1 MKRAWSK
8 MSRVIS
14 AMLVL
19 GMFASVVPAQVLAV
33 EEEESAVVVE
43 QQEEEQTE
51 EQEPATKESAD
62 PAEDEQE
69 IATSEAAQGEESSE
83 SVQVQRQL
91 LSAANLNNE
100 GEYTLEVVFHDTYLD
115 ITDWFKH
122 SVKRLTL
129 SLDEATLQSYLRM
142 SATELANAI
151 SRRSDFESSDFYM
164 SAYDQPA
171 WSCDESSW
179 QVELYGN
186 VGRDGWKKFEGV
198 AGDVTKEG
206 GTPWVDLV
214 GDGLYEI
221 QNRGMVPVKYAYQ
234 TLFGNHSGDLES
246 GDIFATNNAVSA
258 AIFFVNVPEGYEIDK
273 VYFSDNTMGNVY
285 TLDNLPLKAKRMFRS
300 EIEDANDQG
309 YNYAFFY
316 TQWAGKENRW
326 FQVILKE
333 KSVTPEPENE
343 WKLTYDP
350 NDGEGEVQEFK
361 VKESETV
368 YALSAEDLDFS
379 YEGYICT
386 GWSTA
391 PNLEVQ
397 YKVGDAIH
405 LSSDMTLYAQWTKR
419 TDLEY
424 TVNYYKD
431 SVASENLIAT
441 DTDKGTFENPISYTA
456 GKYLPEGYAADKVTT
471 SGATTIGAD
480 ESKNVLNVVYGR
492 RTDLSYTVNYVEDNT
507 GKVLA
512 GPDTVSG
519 QTYGTEVTVYAK
531 DIGGYSL
538 MSTNPQK
545 LTIGTGSNT
554 ITFYYREIGPDQ
566 PAVVTP
572 SESPA
577 PVAPVTPVTPRT
589 PTTTTTVTTPTATP
603 APDAG
608 DADDGEAEE
617 EVIEEEETP
626 LTEEPAEEETITD
639 EETPLAESA
648 SGWALLNLILAVVT
662 VIGAVVLVIGYF
674 AGYQTIWRLLSL
686 IPAIGGVVAFFL
698 TEDMSLPMA
707 FVDSWTVLMVIIA
720 VVQVVIAIMAMKDKE
735 DDEEA

>member
-33 EEEESAVVVE
+33 EEESAVVVE
-43 QQEEEQTE
+43 QQTE
-51 EQEPATKESAD
+51 ETAQ
-62 PAEDEQE
+62 
-69 IATSEAAQGEESSE
+69 AAME
-83 SVQVQRQL
+83 
-91 LSAANLNNE
+91 SAANAVSMLGVN
-100 GEYTLEVVFHDTYLD
+100 GE
-115 ITDWFKH
+115 
-122 SVKRLTL
+122 
-129 SLDEATLQSYLRM
+129 DEAETCTITVEFHNCVNWCYDFPKWEHYVRTTQIEIPM
-142 SATELANAI
+142 SESTAYWNMNAAELANAVVGNDVFDTV
-151 SRRSDFESSDFYM
+151 DFWLNGQN
-164 SAYDQPA
+164 QPVRKRDGDNWIA
-171 WSCDESSW
+171 
-179 QVELYGN
+179 ELYVN
-186 VGRDGWKKFEGV
+186 VHAWNRVPENYGLTYEKGDPWNENIVGTPLYRIQNMSEDISVAYSFHNAKGTQNGYLAPGEMLKTSLAVDGV
-198 AGDVTKEG
+198 AAAVFFVDVEKGFEIEAVDFSDGTRGDVFAIEDFDEEQGGYDFSEAVAQAKADGYDYAFCYTKWAANEDRWFKISVKEEEKPTPDEYTLTYKANN
-206 GTPWVDLV
+206 GTN
-214 GDGLYEI
+214 EEKAI
-221 QNRGMVPVKYAYQ
+221 PV
-234 TLFGNHSGDLES
+234 
-246 GDIFATNNAVSA
+246 NAGEEVE
-258 AIFFVNVPEGYEIDK
+258 VE
-273 VYFSDNTMGNVY
+273 DNT
-285 TLDNLPLKAKRMFRS
+285 
-300 EIEDANDQG
+300 
-309 YNYAFFY
+309 
-316 TQWAGKENRW
+316 W
-326 FQVILKE
+326 
-333 KSVTPEPENE
+333 
-343 WKLTYDP
+343 TYDKHS
-350 NDGEGEVQEFK
+350 F
-361 VKESETV
+361 
-368 YALSAEDLDFS
+368 
-379 YEGYICT
+379 T
-386 GWSTA
+386 GWNTEANGSGEA
-391 PNLEVQ
+391 
-397 YKVGDAIH
+397 YKVGQEITLNAD
-405 LSSDMTLYAQWTKR
+405 LTLYAQWKEDSEPTP
-419 TDLEY
+419 TEVTY
-424 TVNYYKD
+424 TVEYYKD
-431 SVASENLIAT
+431 NTDAANWLGSET
-441 DTDKGTFENPISYTA
+441 KTGKVGEGTQYTS
-456 GKYLPEGYAADKVTT
+456 GKYLPEGYTTDKVTT

-492 RTDLSYTVNYVEDNT
+492 RTDLSYTVNYIEDNT

-545 LTIGTGSNT
+545 LSIGTGSNT

-566 PAVVTP
+566 PEVVTP

-589 PTTTTTVTTPTATP
+589 PTTPTTTVTTPTATP

-608 DADDGEAEE
+608 DADVEEEEPAEE

-648 SGWALLNLILAVVT
+648 SGWALLNLILAIVT

-707 FVDSWTVLMVIIA
+707 FVDSWTLLMVIIA

>member
-1 MKRAWSK
+1 

-33 EEEESAVVVE
+33 EEEPAAVMEQQDVE
-43 QQEEEQTE
+43 QTEVQAPVVE
-51 EQEPATKESAD
+51 EQEPVAGEPQGETQKIDDPVILSGKDTKKGLYTIYNKSDNVDVSYVYGFYWVVGHLGLEYDSNEIPAGGCFTTSKALDYASTLMVFFKVPNGYEAEVTFSKPYGEEPES
-62 PAEDEQE
+62 PVLPLDENFPTQP
-69 IATSEAAQGEESSE
+69 ATSEG
-83 SVQVQRQL
+83 L
-91 LSAANLNNE
+91 
-100 GEYTLEVVFHDTYLD
+100 
-115 ITDWFKH
+115 
-122 SVKRLTL
+122 
-129 SLDEATLQSYLRM
+129 
-142 SATELANAI
+142 
-151 SRRSDFESSDFYM
+151 
-164 SAYDQPA
+164 AYD
-171 WSCDESSW
+171 
-179 QVELYGN
+179 
-186 VGRDGWKKFEGV
+186 F
-198 AGDVTKEG
+198 T
-206 GTPWVDLV
+206 
-214 GDGLYEI
+214 
-221 QNRGMVPVKYAYQ
+221 
-234 TLFGNHSGDLES
+234 
-246 GDIFATNNAVSA
+246 
-258 AIFFVNVPEGYEIDK
+258 
-273 VYFSDNTMGNVY
+273 
-285 TLDNLPLKAKRMFRS
+285 S
-300 EIEDANDQG
+300 EIEQAKLDGYTHGFYYTYWSPYVGEAFSRWFDIELIPIEYQIEYNLNAGYMPEGQINPETYTVESEDITLNNPERDGYTFAGWTQDGEEAEPTKEMKIPAGNMGDLSFTAHWNVAISFDSKGGSAVNDLEG
-309 YNYAFFY
+309 YTAKVINDRSLPTPERAGYAFQGWY
-316 TQWAGKENRW
+316 D
-326 FQVILKE
+326 E
-333 KSVTPEPENE
+333 KGNA
-343 WKLTYDP
+343 
-350 NDGEGEVQEFK
+350 
-361 VKESETV
+361 VKELPEV
-368 YALSAEDLDFS
+368 F
-379 YEGYICT
+379 
-386 GWSTA
+386 
-391 PNLEVQ
+391 PNENVT
-397 YKVGDAIH
+397 Y
-405 LSSDMTLYAQWTKR
+405 TAQWTKR

-431 SVASENLIAT
+431 SVAPENLIAT
-441 DTDKGTFENPISYTA
+441 DTNKGTFEDPISYTA

-545 LTIGTGSNT
+545 LSIGTGSNT

-566 PAVVTP
+566 PEVVTP

-577 PVAPVTPVTPRT
+577 PVAPVTPVTPVTPRT
-589 PTTTTTVTTPTATP
+589 PTTPTTTVTTPTATP

-608 DADDGEAEE
+608 DADEEEAEEE

-648 SGWALLNLILAVVT
+648 SGWALLNLILAIVT

-707 FVDSWTVLMVIIA
+707 FVDNWTVLMVIIA

-735 DDEEA
+735 EDDEEA

>member
-1 MKRAWSK
+1 

-14 AMLVL
+14 ALLVL

-43 QQEEEQTE
+43 QQDVEQTE
-51 EQEPATKESAD
+51 EPAAEEQQEL
-62 PAEDEQE
+62 
-69 IATSEAAQGEESSE
+69 TSGSSQTYG
-83 SVQVQRQL
+83 S
-91 LSAANLNNE
+91 SKGIIPYKMTNKTDANLNV
-100 GEYTLEVVFHDTYLD
+100 EV
-115 ITDWFKH
+115 
-122 SVKRLTL
+122 S
-129 SLDEATLQSYLRM
+129 
-142 SATELANAI
+142 
-151 SRRSDFESSDFYM
+151 
-164 SAYDQPA
+164 
-171 WSCDESSW
+171 
-179 QVELYGN
+179 
-186 VGRDGWKKFEGV
+186 
-198 AGDVTKEG
+198 
-206 GTPWVDLV
+206 
-214 GDGLYEI
+214 
-221 QNRGMVPVKYAYQ
+221 YAYQ
-234 TLFGNHSGDLES
+234 KLNLSDPETGTWAAGETKTFWDAVSSTSALLIFVKTQDGYSPDFYFDGEKEGDVYPIDKLPSSPGIGWNIDLSDEIEEAKDNGYEWGFYYTYWAFQFDRDFEIKLVPMEFDITYDLMGGDMPEGVTNPVTYNEDDLGTEGLTLNNPEREGYTFAGWTQDGVDAEPVKEMVIQPGTTGALSFTAHWNVAISFDSKGGSAVNDLEGYTAKVINDRS
-246 GDIFATNNAVSA
+246 LPTPERAGYAFQGWYDEKGNAVKELPEV
-258 AIFFVNVPEGYEIDK
+258 FPNENV
-273 VYFSDNTMGNVY
+273 TY
-285 TLDNLPLKAKRMFRS
+285 TAR
-300 EIEDANDQG
+300 
-309 YNYAFFY
+309 
-316 TQWAGKENRW
+316 
-326 FQVILKE
+326 
-333 KSVTPEPENE
+333 
-343 WKLTYDP
+343 
-350 NDGEGEVQEFK
+350 
-361 VKESETV
+361 
-368 YALSAEDLDFS
+368 
-379 YEGYICT
+379 
-386 GWSTA
+386 
-391 PNLEVQ
+391 
-397 YKVGDAIH
+397 
-405 LSSDMTLYAQWTKR
+405 WTKR

-431 SVASENLIAT
+431 SVAPENLIAT
-441 DTDKGTFENPISYTA
+441 DTNKGTFEDPISYTA

-545 LTIGTGSNT
+545 LSVGTGSNT

-566 PAVVTP
+566 PEVVTP

-577 PVAPVTPVTPRT
+577 PVAPVTPVTPVTPRT
-589 PTTTTTVTTPTATP
+589 PTTPTTTVTTPTATP

-608 DADDGEAEE
+608 DADEEEAEEE

-648 SGWALLNLILAVVT
+648 SGWALLNLILAIVT

-707 FVDSWTVLMVIIA
+707 FVDNWTVLMVIIA

-735 DDEEA
+735 EDDEEA

>member
-14 AMLVL
+14 ALLVL

-33 EEEESAVVVE
+33 EEESAVVVE
-43 QQEEEQTE
+43 QQTE
-51 EQEPATKESAD
+51 ETAQ
-62 PAEDEQE
+62 
-69 IATSEAAQGEESSE
+69 AAME
-83 SVQVQRQL
+83 
-91 LSAANLNNE
+91 SAANAVSMLGVN
-100 GEYTLEVVFHDTYLD
+100 GE
-115 ITDWFKH
+115 
-122 SVKRLTL
+122 
-129 SLDEATLQSYLRM
+129 DEAETCTITVEFHNCVNWCY
-142 SATELANAI
+142 
-151 SRRSDFESSDFYM
+151 DFPKWEHY
-164 SAYDQPA
+164 
-171 WSCDESSW
+171 
-179 QVELYGN
+179 V
-186 VGRDGWKKFEGV
+186 R
-198 AGDVTKEG
+198 T
-206 GTPWVDLV
+206 TT
-214 GDGLYEI
+214 I
-221 QNRGMVPVKYAYQ
+221 
-234 TLFGNHSGDLES
+234 T
-246 GDIFATNNAVSA
+246 
-258 AIFFVNVPEGYEIDK
+258 
-273 VYFSDNTMGNVY
+273 
-285 TLDNLPLKAKRMFRS
+285 
-300 EIEDANDQG
+300 
-309 YNYAFFY
+309 
-316 TQWAGKENRW
+316 
-326 FQVILKE
+326 
-333 KSVTPEPENE
+333 
-343 WKLTYDP
+343 
-350 NDGEGEVQEFK
+350 
-361 VKESETV
+361 VKESEVADYWNMNAAEFANAVVGSNSFNMVDFWLAGQNQPVRSGDGKNWNVELYINVHAWDKVPSDYEEHRETGDPWNDNVVGEPLYRIQNMSQQVTV
-368 YALSAEDLDFS
+368 SYAFQNLSGKQNGYLAPGETLKTSLAVNGVAAAVFFVDVPEESEIEEVRFSDGTKGEVFPIEEFDAKQGGYDFTDDVAQAAKDGYTHVFCYTEWAGNESRWFKVVMKEKGDPKPEQEWVLSYDANGGEGTVDSVTAKESEAVIIDDGSALSK
-379 YEGYICT
+379 EGYAFVNWKDKDGNTFEPKEEI
-386 GWSTA
+386 
-391 PNLEVQ
+391 
-397 YKVGDAIH
+397 Y
-405 LSSDMTLYAQWTKR
+405 LSSDLTLYAQWTKR

-441 DTDKGTFENPISYTA
+441 DTDKGTFEDPISYTA

-545 LTIGTGSNT
+545 LSIGTGSNT

-566 PAVVTP
+566 PEVVTP

-589 PTTTTTVTTPTATP
+589 PTTPTTTVTTPTATP

-608 DADDGEAEE
+608 DADEEEAEEE

-648 SGWALLNLILAVVT
+648 SGWALLNLILAIVT

-707 FVDSWTVLMVIIA
+707 FVDNWTVLMVIIA

-735 DDEEA
+735 EDDEEA